1 MKTDEGIYLTHVL
14 NGTRS
19 GRCHLIRPLHLHYLM
34 TTWYLQYTSSGNRT
48 IGNFALTGKFKN
60 VRLPELTPVWILRS
74 RHFSFCETCTIIQPR
89 KRLRAHIN
97 HPTGTPDVL
106 AFFGDTP

>member
-34 TTWYLQYTSSGNRT
+34 TTWYLQYTSSGNATNR
-48 IGNFALTGKFKN
+48 NFMRAKKFKN
-60 VRLPELTPVWILRS
+60 VSLPELTLVGL
-74 RHFSFCETCTIIQPR
+74 C
-89 KRLRAHIN
+89 
-97 HPTGTPDVL
+97 
-106 AFFGDTP
+106 

>member
-34 TTWYLQYTSSGNRT
+34 TTWYLQYTSSGKRT
-48 IGNFALTGKFKN
+48 FLNFLVNAKFKN
-60 VRLPELTPVWILRS
+60 VALPELTPICVWIAVMWFPAREAAPS
-74 RHFSFCETCTIIQPR
+74 
-89 KRLRAHIN
+89 AA
-97 HPTGTPDVL
+97 TP
-106 AFFGDTP
+106 GCPQ

>member
-48 IGNFALTGKFKN
+48 FWNFFRLSLSPTKLLKTYKSTAGVDNACPKKFKI
-60 VRLPELTPVWILRS
+60 VRLPELTPV
-74 RHFSFCETCTIIQPR
+74 
-89 KRLRAHIN
+89 
-97 HPTGTPDVL
+97 
-106 AFFGDTP
+106 

>member
-34 TTWYLQYTSSGNRT
+34 TTWYLQYTSSGNAT
-48 IGNFALTGKFKN
+48 FGNFVLTEKFKN
-60 VRLPELTPVWILRS
+60 VRLPELTPVGCYGVR
-74 RHFSFCETCTIIQPR
+74 RHGKCPVW
-89 KRLRAHIN
+89 
-97 HPTGTPDVL
+97 D
-106 AFFGDTP
+106 